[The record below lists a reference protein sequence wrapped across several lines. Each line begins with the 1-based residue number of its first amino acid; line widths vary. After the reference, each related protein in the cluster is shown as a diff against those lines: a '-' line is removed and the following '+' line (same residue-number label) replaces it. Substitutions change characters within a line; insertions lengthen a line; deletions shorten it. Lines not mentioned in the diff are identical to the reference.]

1 MASFDR
7 PQFRPRRPYD
17 GPPSSGPS
25 FGPRSSPRSSSPALP
40 QADTTHW
47 KTPWVWLKYHSQQPV
62 VYPAMIRDASAGAK
76 PGDWVHVYDKSGS
89 PSGNGLWHPRAK
101 VPLRLFHWG
110 ESFVEESVLGDL
122 LDRAMDHRIDFLR
135 LPEVSDAFRVVHS
148 DADGLSGLVVDKF
161 ADVLSIQVHSLGIAQ
176 RLASWI
182 PRMHARLGTQR
193 VVFEVDDTVA
203 RNEGISPTTVK
214 SDPVRA
220 VKIQE
225 HGIRYEVDFKEGHKT
240 GFFCDQRDNRLK
252 LSRYTRGKRVLDLC
266 CYSGGFSISAM
277 LLGEA
282 AEATGV
288 DLDEAAIAMSK
299 RNANLNQVRVSWV
312 DCDAFSYAR
321 QMRDNGEQWDVV
333 ILDPPKFI
341 HSRDDEDAAEGRQ
354 RYEDLNGLGMVMT
367 RPGGLLV
374 TCSCSGMISA
384 EEFEDIVIRMSIR
397 TRRRLQIIDRTGPG
411 EDHPVMSNCPESRYL
426 KVIWARV
433 W

>member
-1 MASFDR
+1 
-7 PQFRPRRPYD
+7 
-17 GPPSSGPS
+17 
-25 FGPRSSPRSSSPALP
+25 
-40 QADTTHW
+40 
-47 KTPWVWLKYHSQQPV
+47 
-62 VYPAMIRDASAGAK
+62 MIRDASVGAR

-89 PSGNGLWHPRAK
+89 PCGNGLWHPRAK

-122 LDRAMDHRIDFLR
+122 IDRAMDHRIDFLR
-135 LPEVSDAFRVVHS
+135 LPEVTDAFRVVHS

-220 VKIQE
+220 VKIRE

-277 LLGEA
+277 LLGQA

-333 ILDPPKFI
+333 ILDPPKLV
-341 HSRDDEDAAEGRQ
+341 HSRDDEDAAEGLVT
-354 RYEDLNGLGMVMT
+354 EALGCLGLGPEELI
-367 RPGGLLV
+367 RR
-374 TCSCSGMISA
+374 CSSISA
-384 EEFEDIVIRMSIR
+384 ANKKIR
-397 TRRRLQIIDRTGPG
+397 
-411 EDHPVMSNCPESRYL
+411 L
-426 KVIWARV
+426 KAKSSCAMPSAWRFS
-433 W
+433 